1 MKRREL
7 SDRLTRA
14 ETRSCS
20 NRGDPAGLLRCDE
33 RRPTHRREPKDCDS
47 EASRDSPLP
56 TRSRPFELR
65 RSCSSWFQHY
75 TVSVSICTQDDVQTV
90 CRDPTYSAVGRYEDL
105 QHSAIQLVLRESK
118 AHRARRD
125 VSQEMSGTFSRFD
138 EGLDSRVKS
147 VRIRTNVA
155 GSAARG
161 RQERTDEIHVGTS
174 TLVVHDDA
182 KYREGLRFQTLRSP
196 KHQLT
201 YDDSYDAHRHQGIRR
216 VVGDPHDFAAT
227 PTSLHDSHACCTI

>member
-1 MKRREL
+1 VLKLVLAPTVVTQQDFFVAMKDGQRIGESRRTVTRKRREIVL
-7 SDRLTRA
+7 
-14 ETRSCS
+14 CQ
-20 NRGDPAGLLRCDE
+20 
-33 RRPTHRREPKDCDS
+33 
-47 EASRDSPLP
+47 
-56 TRSRPFELR
+56 PFELR

-90 CRDPTYSAVGRYEDL
+90 CRDPTYSAVGRDEDL

-161 RQERTDEIHVGTS
+161 RQERTDEIHVGLRPWWSTMTLNIEKDCVSRPCGHRNISSPTTIPTMHIAIRAYDVLSVTLMTS
-174 TLVVHDDA
+174 
-182 KYREGLRFQTLRSP
+182 RRRLRLFMILMLAVP
-196 KHQLT
+196 FDL
-201 YDDSYDAHRHQGIRR
+201 
-216 VVGDPHDFAAT
+216 
-227 PTSLHDSHACCTI
+227 